1 MDKNG
6 KRQESWVLDTGINT
20 VPVQY
25 FRTKGRAFSSIF
37 SWPLKKKGLLLFL
50 LDDWLTFA
58 SQFVC
63 KWICVCLF
71 LQIAK
76 CLLCAVYTNVT
87 LQHNKLQEI
96 VESQHHV
103 KDFEPENIPAHI
115 FCFFIGCFHMD
126 AVCQSYFYLGFYKL
140 WRTRATKS
148 TAYGRWDTSKRLKEE
163 TRQRQS
169 ILCIIVEKLQ
179 EKLEWALIIDPKG
192 IHYNNLTQRTIRC
205 WD

>member
-1 MDKNG
+1 MDKSG

-87 LQHNKLQEI
+87 LQHIKLQEI

-115 FCFFIGCFHMD
+115 FCFFYWMFSYGCCMSKLFLPRILQIMKNK
-126 AVCQSYFYLGFYKL
+126 SYKKHSIWEMRHIQKTEGGN
-140 WRTRATKS
+140 ATKTIYFVHNS
-148 TAYGRWDTSKRLKEE
+148 RETTGKVGVSFDNWSKRNSL
-163 TRQRQS
+163 
-169 ILCIIVEKLQ
+169 
-179 EKLEWALIIDPKG
+179 
-192 IHYNNLTQRTIRC
+192 
-205 WD
+205 